1 MNHNYKFPD
10 KTINIPEGHRVFLGS
25 NARMF
30 LQGINFKEINLNP
43 FSISKNEVTNK
54 EYQKFMDSGG
64 YDNPSYW
71 DFPFEIDGVIY
82 DFNSVSYTHLTLPTT
97 VFV

>member
-1 MNHNYKFPD
+1 
-10 KTINIPEGHRVFLGS
+10 
-25 NARMF
+25 MF

-82 DFNSVSYTHLTLPTT
+82 DFNSSIKNLLINMGRRVPQIGLMASFHLALTIIQ
-97 VFV
+97 